1 MVNMIVTMAAMNFLL
16 LVTTAADQTSPCAV
30 IAVGVLRLGTSVMET
45 LLAVTVLTNPMLGLI
60 APFAQSRAAFPAQV
74 FLRIVQSFVMEM
86 LLVQTLGM
94 NYSLPAI
101 LKYILTKD
109 SSEQALPFPN

>member
-1 MVNMIVTMAAMNFLL
+1 MIVTMAAMNFLL
-16 LVTTAADQTSPCAV
+16 FVTTAAGQTLPCAV
-30 IAVGVLRLGTSVMET
+30 MVVGVLKLWIFVMEM
-45 LLAVTVLTNPMLGLI
+45 LLVGTVLTNQTLGQI